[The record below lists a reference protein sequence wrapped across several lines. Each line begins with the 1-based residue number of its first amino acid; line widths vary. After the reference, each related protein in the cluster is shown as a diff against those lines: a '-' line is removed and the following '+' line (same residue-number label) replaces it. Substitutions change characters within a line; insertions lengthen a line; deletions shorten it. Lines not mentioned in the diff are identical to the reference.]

1 MKLKAIS
8 LASLSA
14 LALCVSIRPAHAQ
27 YFTNH
32 DGYTDDGQYRVQVEL
47 SPYLWLPATSG
58 SIGFAHPDIVNH
70 ISGTH
75 GTISGDIG
83 TAVPSVNTLAE
94 SLHFSF
100 MGDGLL
106 RYGPYSAEVDL
117 QYVSAFGS
125 KTIFTHP
132 DGSIDRLHVD
142 ASYVRI
148 APGLGYQVY
157 SGDVF
162 SIPTSVDARAGFA
175 YFANWKKLQGEGDL
189 TGGIGNSGNFVQPWV
204 GTRID
209 FIPAPSWRIEL
220 TAMVQGFGVD
230 NGSWGWGA
238 SAIVSYAVSSWF
250 DVNAG
255 YRALNSER
263 NQGNLDTPGSAKRSL
278 DLTAYG
284 PVVGFSLR
292 FGSSPPPPPAPS
304 PVAPVAAPA
313 PVAAQTY
320 LVFFDWDKA
329 DLSPRATQIIAQ
341 AAADSKNQNV
351 TTIEANGYTDTSGT
365 VAYNQGLS
373 IRRAKAVATQL
384 VADGVPESEITAQ
397 GFGDTHL
404 LVPTGPGV
412 REPQNRRV
420 EIIVH

>member
-1 MKLKAIS
+1 MKLRSTS
-8 LASLSA
+8 LVSLSA
-14 LALCVSIRPAHAQ
+14 MALCFAIKPAHAQ
-27 YFTNH
+27 YYTNH
-32 DGYTDDGQYRVQVEL
+32 DGYTDSGQYRVQVEL

-58 SIGFAHPDIVNH
+58 SVGFAHPAIIDRIH
-70 ISGTH
+70 DRTGRASGEFST
-75 GTISGDIG
+75 S
-83 TAVPSVNTLAE
+83 VPSLNSLTE

-106 RYGPYSAEVDL
+106 RYGPYSVETDL
-117 QYVSAFGS
+117 QYVSGFAS
-125 KTIFTHP
+125 KTLFTTP
-132 DGSIDRLHVD
+132 DGGLYRVHAD
-142 ASYVRI
+142 ASFVRI

-175 YFANWKKLQGEGDL
+175 YFANWKNLQGEGNL
-189 TGGIGNSGNFVQPWV
+189 TGEIGDSGNFIQPWL

-209 FIPAPSWRIEL
+209 FVPSPNWRVEL
-220 TAMVQGFGVD
+220 TAMVQGLGVS

-255 YRALNSER
+255 YRALNTER
-263 NQGNLDTPGSAKRSL
+263 NQGDVNTPGTSKRSL

-292 FGSSPPPPPAPS
+292 FGSSPPPPPAPT
-304 PVAPVAAPA
+304 PAPVAAPA
-313 PVAAQTY
+313 PVTAQTY

-329 DLSPRATQIIAQ
+329 DLTPRATQIIAQ
-341 AAADSKNQNV
+341 AAADSKSQTV
-351 TTIEANGYTDTSGT
+351 TTIDVNGYTDTSGT
-365 VAYNQGLS
+365 PDYNQGLS
-373 IRRAKAVATQL
+373 VRRARAVAAQL
-384 VADGVPESEITAQ
+384 VTDGVPASEITAQ

-404 LVPTGPGV
+404 LVSTGPGV

-420 EIIVH
+420 EIIVQ

>member
-1 MKLKAIS
+1 MKFRSAS
-8 LASLSA
+8 LVSLSA
-14 LALCVSIRPAHAQ
+14 IALCLAIKPAHAQ

-47 SPYLWLPATSG
+47 SPYLWLPASSG
-58 SIGFAHPDIVNH
+58 SIGFAHEAVASR
-70 ISGTH
+70 ISGNFST
-75 GTISGDIG
+75 S
-83 TAVPSVNTLAE
+83 VPSVNSLAS

-106 RYGPYSAEVDL
+106 RYGPYSVETDL

-125 KTIFTHP
+125 KTLSVTP
-132 DGSIDRLHVD
+132 DGGLNRLHVN

-162 SIPTSVDARAGFA
+162 TIPTSVDARAGFA
-175 YFANWKKLQGEGDL
+175 YFASWRKLQGEGNL
-189 TGGIGNSGNFVQPWV
+189 AGEIGGSGNFVQPWL

-220 TAMVQGFGVD
+220 AAMVQGMGVD

-250 DVNAG
+250 DVDAG

-263 NQGNLDTPGSAKRSL
+263 NQGNRDTPGAGRRSL
-278 DLTAYG
+278 DFTAYG
-284 PVVGFSLR
+284 PVVGITLR
-292 FGSSPPPPPAPS
+292 FGSSPPPPPAPTS
-304 PVAPVAAPA
+304 TPVAAPA
-313 PVAAQTY
+313 PVTAQTY

-329 DLSPRATQIIAQ
+329 DLTPRATQIIAQ
-341 AAADSKNQNV
+341 AAANSKSQAV
-351 TTIEANGYTDTSGT
+351 TTIDVNGYTDTSGT
-365 VAYNQGLS
+365 PVYNQGLS
-373 IRRAKAVATQL
+373 VRRAKAVAAQL
-384 VADGVPESEITAQ
+384 VTDGVPESEITAQ
-397 GFGDTHL
+397 GFGDTRL
-404 LVPTGPGV
+404 LVATGPGV

-420 EIIVH
+420 EIIVQ